1 MRLHDEKPTVAPQAA
16 SLSVDL
22 VVWRPAHS
30 DAVPLTRALTA
41 HGFGE
46 RSQTVVWL
54 DKFTVRLTMWRR
66 RYFTQLT
73 ASDWALAGP
82 DLVEVLRTIWTEY
95 HPKSIVYDTRA
106 FSVGVKTGAKR
117 RRVPVDRVA
126 SAHPVDS
133 PPVQWELQF

>member
-30 DAVPLTRALTA
+30 DAVALTRALTA

-54 DKFTVRLTMWRR
+54 DKFTVRLTMWHHK
-66 RYFTQLT
+66 YFTQLT

-82 DLVEVLRTIWTEY
+82 DLVEVLRAIWPEY
-95 HPKSIVYDTRA
+95 HPKSVVYDTRA
-106 FSVGVKTGAKR
+106 FSVGIKTGAKR
-117 RRVPVDRVA
+117 RRVSVARVA